1 MANTE
6 LLLDTSATSSFTDQM
21 SSATGLNN
29 LQLVTSLSM
38 SNGKHQDA
46 AEISNSANDDILV
59 ASSSG
64 GDVTG
69 SFKASSALGTLTLQS
84 SASGSSSNGGAMK
97 SLATNTDLLSS
108 TNTNTNMGEDNM
120 SNMKM
125 KWTYSS
131 LVVVSFILGY
141 I

>member
-6 LLLDTSATSSFTDQM
+6 LLLDTSATTSFTDQM
-21 SSATGLNN
+21 SSATGLND
-29 LQLVTSLSM
+29 LQLVTSLSR
-38 SNGKHQDA
+38 SDGKHHDA

-84 SASGSSSNGGAMK
+84 SASGSSGGGGAMT
-97 SLATNTDLLSS
+97 SLASNTDLMSS
-108 TNTNTNMGEDNM
+108 ANMGEGNM

-125 KWTYSS
+125 KWAYSS
-131 LVVVSFILGY
+131 FAVASFILGC

>member
-6 LLLDTSATSSFTDQM
+6 LLLDTSATTSFTDKM

-38 SNGKHQDA
+38 SNGEHQNA
-46 AEISNSANDDILV
+46 AEISNSANDDIIV

-84 SASGSSSNGGAMK
+84 SASGSSSNGGSMT
-97 SLATNTDLLSS
+97 SLASNTDLVSS
-108 TNTNTNMGEDNM
+108 ANMGEGKS

-125 KWTYSS
+125 KWAYSS
-131 LVVVSFILGY
+131 FVIASFILGC

>member
-29 LQLVTSLSM
+29 LQLVTSLSI

-46 AEISNSANDDILV
+46 AEISNSANDEILV

-84 SASGSSSNGGAMK
+84 SASGSSSGGKMT
-97 SLATNTDLLSS
+97 SLASNTDLMSS
-108 TNTNTNMGEDNM
+108 ANMGEGNM
-120 SNMKM
+120 SHLKM
-125 KWTYSS
+125 KWAYSS
-131 LVVVSFILGY
+131 FAVASFILGC

>member
-6 LLLDTSATSSFTDQM
+6 LLLDTSATTSFTDQM

-29 LQLVTSLSM
+29 LQLVTSLSRD
-38 SNGKHQDA
+38 GKHQNA
-46 AEISNSANDDILV
+46 AGISNSANDDILV

-84 SASGSSSNGGAMK
+84 SASGSSSGGGAMT
-97 SLATNTDLLSS
+97 SLASNTDLMSS
-108 TNTNTNMGEDNM
+108 ANMGEGNM

-125 KWTYSS
+125 KWAYSS
-131 LVVVSFILGY
+131 FVVASLILGC